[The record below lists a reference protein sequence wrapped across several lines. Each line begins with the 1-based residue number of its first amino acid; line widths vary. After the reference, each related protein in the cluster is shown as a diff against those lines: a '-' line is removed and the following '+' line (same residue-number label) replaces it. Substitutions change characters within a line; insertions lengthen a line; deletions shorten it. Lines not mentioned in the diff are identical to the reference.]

1 MDRQRKAF
9 PRRPIL
15 PTNRSRTQ
23 RITLVQ
29 AGAAQAATTPIPGQI
44 PQATPALMAQM
55 RMEREPVV
63 LITTE
68 MTLQVVQPPARVRVL
83 VLAQEP
89 VPVRERLGEPEPVQ
103 EQVRALAQ
111 ERRTVQQLVVP
122 AIREEPQPALLV
134 LVAREPNSFC
144 LIRHQIGT
152 I

>member
-1 MDRQRKAF
+1 
-9 PRRPIL
+9 
-15 PTNRSRTQ
+15 
-23 RITLVQ
+23 
-29 AGAAQAATTPIPGQI
+29 
-44 PQATPALMAQM
+44 MAQM

-122 AIREEPQPALLV
+122 AIREEPQLALLV

>member
-1 MDRQRKAF
+1 
-9 PRRPIL
+9 
-15 PTNRSRTQ
+15 
-23 RITLVQ
+23 
-29 AGAAQAATTPIPGQI
+29 
-44 PQATPALMAQM
+44 MAQM

-111 ERRTVQQLVVP
+111 ERRTVQWLVVP
-122 AIREEPQPALLV
+122 AIR
-134 LVAREPNSFC
+134 
-144 LIRHQIGT
+144 
-152 I
+152 

>member
-1 MDRQRKAF
+1 
-9 PRRPIL
+9 
-15 PTNRSRTQ
+15 
-23 RITLVQ
+23 
-29 AGAAQAATTPIPGQI
+29 
-44 PQATPALMAQM
+44 MAQM

-89 VPVRERLGEPEPVQ
+89 VRERLGEPEPVQ

-122 AIREEPQPALLV
+122 AIREEPQLALLV